1 MSLLSAKYKTWE
13 GAAKRAAF
21 ERSMNPGEFKR
32 GDVASLYSF
41 SIVKEGAVYRVAK
54 TKVAS

>member
-1 MSLLSAKYKTWE
+1 MKLLSGKYKTWE

-32 GDVASLYSF
+32 GDVAHLYSF
-41 SIVKEGAVYRVAK
+41 SVVQEGGFYRIAREK
-54 TKVAS
+54 KS